1 MTTREAWCGVWCVCC
16 MLCSAQN
23 WQYVRVDL
31 DCLVQL
37 SPHLVKVVFSHFW
50 ACASHTH
57 THKVVSLTL
66 RFHLIVV
73 ILYKANLASLGVNV
87 KYFPL
92 FNGHFVL
99 CSVLGKLKWTRSIK
113 CWETWKTVFIFGKVE
128 CLSTWRDLLTSCPQ
142 LFTLWLAMLPISWG
156 CLREID
162 MSAIIGRLRYVYRYT
177 IRAC

>member
-1 MTTREAWCGVWCVCC
+1 MSEWIWTALSNYRRIWSKSFLAIFG
-16 MLCSAQN
+16 
-23 WQYVRVDL
+23 RVL
-31 DCLVQL
+31 
-37 SPHLVKVVFSHFW
+37 
-50 ACASHTH
+50 HTH
-57 THKVVSLTL
+57 THTRTNSVVSLTL

-113 CWETWKTVFIFGKVE
+113 CWETWKIVFIFGKVE

-142 LFTLWLAMLPISWG
+142 QFTLWLPMLPISRG

-162 MSAIIGRLRYVYRYT
+162 MSAIIGRLRYVYRCT